1 MLFQNPLYILLG
13 LILGL
18 SVFVGGIFLF
28 LIGVG
33 MWPWKDILLVL
44 NKKCF
49 TATVVILIFTSLG
62 EKEYE
67 EGPMAGKKL
76 PKPVQLLG
84 FLLTGATVVSII
96 IIISIMIMIGID
108 IIIRISIRNYFVL
121 Q

>member
-1 MLFQNPLYILLG
+1 MKQN
-13 LILGL
+13 
-18 SVFVGGIFLF
+18 
-28 LIGVG
+28 
-33 MWPWKDILLVL
+33 
-44 NKKCF
+44 CF
-49 TATVVILIFTSLG
+49 TATIVILIFTSLG

-67 EGPMAGKKL
+67 EGPMAGTKL

-108 IIIRISIRNYFVL
+108 IIIRISMRNYFVL